1 MKISQK
7 LLALI
12 LVGFFGCAAIGLIGY
27 SRLASVYAD
36 LQKITDST
44 IPSLDTL
51 NKANSQFLSNRIIIR
66 AIPLK
71 KDPAIRQQMEQEY
84 LAGFQQLID
93 GLTQYE
99 KLFSDAT
106 DEGLYRKIRA
116 KLELYGKED
125 DVILDLVH
133 QNKLDDAE
141 QAMSNLSAIG
151 KEVIT
156 AFTESLK
163 YNEKLA
169 HDAKQIS
176 ESNFTSAKWLMTIS
190 TLIITG
196 FLALLGWLIFNQVNT
211 GLNSAFKTI
220 NKIESNLDFTLR
232 AEVKGSDEISMM
244 LKAFNQLISRIQTN
258 LQDIMQNVMKVGNT
272 ADQLQQSAYQVSQ
285 GSSSQNASA
294 SHMAA
299 SVEEMTVSINH
310 VADQAKMTSDQSN
323 DVGRKAEAGQ
333 EVISQTVDN
342 IHAIAIAVEHAAKD
356 IQQLEAKGHEIES
369 VINIIQAVAEQ
380 TNLLALNAAIEA
392 ARAGEQGRGFAVVA
406 DEVRTL
412 AARTAQ
418 STKEIS
424 DIIHTIQQVSKS
436 AVDRMQEAILKVEN
450 GVAGAGQANETMA
463 DICEVAQ
470 ESVVRVADITHAIRE
485 QGAATTSIAQQVE
498 NVAQM
503 VDENTHA
510 ANQTADLANILS
522 TLSVEM
528 NKVVSAYRL

>member
-12 LVGFFGCAAIGLIGY
+12 LVGFFGCVAISIIGY
-27 SRLASVYAD
+27 SRLALVYTD
-36 LQKITDST
+36 LQEVMDST

-84 LAGFQQLID
+84 LASFQELKD
-93 GLTQYE
+93 GLSQYE
-99 KLFSDAT
+99 KLISDPT
-106 DEGLYRKIRA
+106 DKALYNKI
-116 KLELYGKED
+116 KIQLDLYDKED
-125 DVILDLVH
+125 NIILDLAR

-141 QAMSNLSAIG
+141 LEMSKLSAIG
-151 KEVIT
+151 KEVT
-156 AFTESLK
+156 NALAESLK

-169 HDAKQIS
+169 QDAKQIG
-176 ESNFTSAKWLMTIS
+176 ENNFISAKWLMTVC

-196 FLALLGWLIFNQVNT
+196 FLALLGWLIFSQVNT
-211 GLNSAFKTI
+211 GLSSAFKTI
-220 NKIESNLDFTLR
+220 NKIENNLDFTLR
-232 AEVKGSDEISMM
+232 ADVKGSDEISMM
-244 LKAFNQLISRIQTN
+244 LKAFNQLIGRIQTN
-258 LQDIMQNVMKVGNT
+258 LQDIMQNVVKVGNT

-310 VADQAKMTSDQSN
+310 VADQAKMTSEQSN
-323 DVGRKAEAGQ
+323 DVGKKAETGQ

-342 IHAIAIAVEHAAKD
+342 IHAIAVAVEYAAKD

-418 STKEIS
+418 STKEIG

-436 AVDRMQEAILKVEN
+436 AVDRMQEAIVKVEH

-510 ANQTADLANILS
+510 ANQTADLANLLS
-522 TLSVEM
+522 TLSSEM